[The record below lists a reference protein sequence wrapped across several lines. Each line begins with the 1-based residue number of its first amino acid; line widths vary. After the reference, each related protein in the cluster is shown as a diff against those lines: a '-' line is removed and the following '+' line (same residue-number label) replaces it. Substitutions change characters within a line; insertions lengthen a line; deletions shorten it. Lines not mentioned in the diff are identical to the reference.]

1 MLDLKLTDKRALVTG
16 SSSGIGEAIAR
27 ALARQGAR
35 VVIHGRNRECAERVT
50 ESIRADGGK
59 AWVALADLAQP
70 DAAQALARGAL
81 EALGGVDILINNAGG
96 ADEGL
101 KPWLETEPAQWQ
113 ATFEQNIFSTV
124 RLIRELTPQM
134 QKASWG
140 RIIQISSAVGSQ
152 PFPMGADYSA
162 AKAALINTTVSLAK
176 ALAGTGITVNTVS
189 PGPIR
194 TPAAERVFRDIA
206 RLHGWG
212 DDWAEIEQ
220 KAVQH
225 FVPNPLGRMGS
236 AEEVADATLFL
247 ASPLAGYIHGA
258 NLRVDGGYVTAIN

>member
-1 MLDLKLTDKRALVTG
+1 MLDLKLTEKRALITG

-27 ALARQGAR
+27 ALARQGVR
-35 VVIHGRNRECAERVT
+35 VVVHGRNRERAERVT

-70 DAAQALARGAL
+70 DGARALARGAL

-96 ADEGL
+96 ADEGF
-101 KPWLETEPAQWQ
+101 KGWLETEPAQWQ

-134 QKASWG
+134 KTAGWG
-140 RIIQISSAVGSQ
+140 RIIQISSVVGTQ
-152 PFPMGADYSA
+152 PFALGADYSA
-162 AKAALINTTVSLAK
+162 AKAALINTTVGLAK
-176 ALAGTGITVNTVS
+176 ALGGTGITVNTVS

-194 TPAAERVFRDIA
+194 TPAAERVFRDIG
-206 RLHGWG
+206 RQQGWG
-212 DDWAEIEQ
+212 EDWAEIEQ

-225 FVPNPLGRMGS
+225 IVPNPLGRMGTPD
-236 AEEVADATLFL
+236 EIADAVLFL
-247 ASPLAGYIHGA
+247 ASPLASYIHGA